1 MRAFVLIFFLNVFTA
16 NSFSQELNFDEI
28 SPFNNIKEI
37 KHFEILHSSKSSDTR
52 LLNYYFYNSDG
63 NIIEKRYNYRTTQK
77 KRKNLGEKRDRFIY
91 TDTVGTKE
99 NPAFTTINY
108 KYNKKGNLIYKS
120 YRNTEPVFLINGFY
134 TENPIISECKNYN
147 KEGLHTSSEITY
159 AIGNFETHYY
169 TYDKNLI
176 LNKKIYRNE
185 KLYKS
190 VFFVY
195 IFY

>member
-77 KRKNLGEKRDRFIY
+77 KRKNLWR
-91 TDTVGTKE
+91 
-99 NPAFTTINY
+99 
-108 KYNKKGNLIYKS
+108 
-120 YRNTEPVFLINGFY
+120 
-134 TENPIISECKNYN
+134 
-147 KEGLHTSSEITY
+147 
-159 AIGNFETHYY
+159 
-169 TYDKNLI
+169 
-176 LNKKIYRNE
+176 
-185 KLYKS
+185 
-190 VFFVY
+190 
-195 IFY
+195 